1 MKTTLNID
9 NDLLKRAT
17 ELTGITET
25 ASLIRLGLQ
34 ALIANECARSLAQ
47 LGGTERALKPIPRY
61 K

>member
-1 MKTTLNID
+1 MTLNID
-9 NDLLKRAT
+9 DDLLKRAT

-34 ALIANECARSLAQ
+34 ALIANKCARRLVQ
-47 LGGTERALKPIPRY
+47 LGGTERALNPIPRY